1 MILLLDDML
10 DVNIYINSFKNNT
23 LETFD
28 ATDPEVD
35 CITEIGDYLLKY
47 DVNSINDVNNQ

>member
-28 ATDPEVD
+28 VTDPEVD
-35 CITEIGDYLLKY
+35 YITQIGDYLLKY
-47 DVNSINDVNNQ
+47 DVNSINVCQN